1 MEFEELHNRIDRNLS
16 ETKLG
21 GLADTFFWAP
31 VLRATMLT
39 GPDQLLN
46 ALGLRKQNGTIF
58 TGADGNGR
66 HTTAEALA
74 ASLCNPKAAEPYHF
88 LRIAGWELDFENA
101 CDVYALMDAIVGC
114 GKETGRLCL
123 LLDSPEDS
131 RWGLPVQRRLVGLL
145 DAEEFSLYLILIC
158 GEQKMTAPELRRRL
172 RVCHCPPPTYEQR
185 EAWFADKLF
194 TPVPIPMKSM
204 TYRDLAKKTGGL
216 SWKQL
221 NDLVD
226 SMRQLLA
233 WRHFMQYHDNG
244 GKLSELERALQGGA
258 IELDEKD
265 IAQLL
270 LGIPGQNPP
279 PYAGQILQMPV
290 VAAVQ
295 KDALLPDEKQESYDW
310 ESARKLA
317 DFKKHPERMTVD
329 QLLDF

>member
-1 MEFEELHNRIDRNLS
+1 MKFEELHNRIDRNLS

-39 GPDQLLN
+39 GPAQLLN

-74 ASLCNPKAAEPYHF
+74 ASLCNPKAAEPFHF
-88 LRIAGWELDFENA
+88 LHIAGWELDFENA
-101 CDVYALMDAIVGC
+101 CEVDALMDAIVCC
-114 GKETGRLCL
+114 GQETGRLCL

-131 RWGLPVQRRLVGLL
+131 RWGLPVQHRLAGLL
-145 DAEEFSLYLILIC
+145 DTEEFFLYLILIC
-158 GEQKMTAPELRRRL
+158 GEQKMAVSELQRRL
-172 RVCHCPPPTYEQR
+172 RVCHCPPPTDEQR

-194 TPVPIPMKSM
+194 SPVPIPMKAM
-204 TYRDLAKKTGGL
+204 THRDLAKKTEGL

-226 SMRQLLA
+226 AMRQLLA
-233 WRHFMQYHDNG
+233 WKHFMRYHANG
-244 GKLSELERALQGGA
+244 SVLSELERALKGGA

-270 LGIPGQNPP
+270 HGIPSQNPP
-279 PYAGQILQMPV
+279 PPAAQTLQIPV
-290 VAAVQ
+290 SAAVR
-295 KDALLPDEKQESYDW
+295 KDTLSSGERKEGYDF
-310 ESARKLA
+310 EGARKLA
-317 DFKKHPERMTVD
+317 DIKKHPERMTVD